1 MVNTDT
7 IAAIATASG
16 LGGIGVIRIS
26 GTNALSVAKNICSA
40 TLTPREA
47 CYTRFTD
54 RGVVVDQGI
63 AIYFP
68 TPNSFTGEDVV
79 ELQGH
84 GSNVVLNQL
93 LDLILQFEVRL
104 AKPGEFTERAFLN
117 NKIDLIQAEAIADL
131 IESQS
136 QFAAR
141 SALRSLRGEFSIKIN
156 QLIEQLI
163 KLRVFVEAGIDFP
176 DEDIE
181 TSTNAF
187 IEENTRSIVKSIS
200 NVVHQAERGCLIRD
214 GVSAV
219 IVGAPNVGKSSLL
232 NYFAADDIAIVTAKA
247 GTTRDVLRQEIL
259 LGDRTIKLI
268 DTAGLRSS
276 SDEIEQQGIK
286 KAAAHIKSADF
297 VLFLQDASLG
307 GISREKNIVD
317 IKQELALFNIESHL
331 NSVFFVINNKI
342 DLINEKPSL
351 NEKNGFIEL
360 NISIKANLGLD
371 LLERAL
377 KKQLNLGANEGDF
390 LARNRHLSCLQT
402 AQTSVERGLSQFK
415 AHSASELLAEDLRL
429 AQDELGKITGAITS
443 DELLGEIFSSFCIG
457 K

>member
-1 MVNTDT
+1 MTSDT

-16 LGGIGVIRIS
+16 LSGIGIVRIS
-26 GTNALSVAKNICSA
+26 GANALEIAKNICSA
-40 TLTPREA
+40 SLSPREA
-47 CYTRFTD
+47 CFTHFID
-54 RGVVVDQGI
+54 QGDIVDQGI
-63 AIYFP
+63 VIYFP
-68 TPNSFTGEDVV
+68 APNSFTGEDVI

-84 GSNVVLNQL
+84 GSNIVLNQL
-93 LDLILQFEVRL
+93 LNLILSFDARA
-104 AKPGEFTERAFLN
+104 AKPGEFSERAFLN

-141 SALRSLRGEFSIKIN
+141 SALRSLRGEFSKKIN

-163 KLRVFVEAGIDFP
+163 KLRMFVEAGIDFP

-181 TSTNAF
+181 ISSNTF
-187 IEENTRSIVKSIS
+187 IEENTLSIIESIAA
-200 NVVHQAERGCLIRD
+200 VVQQTERGCLIRD
-214 GVSAV
+214 GVSAA

-259 LGDRTIKLI
+259 LAGRTIKFI
-268 DTAGLRSS
+268 DTAGLRTS

-286 KAAAHIKSADF
+286 KAAAHIQSADF
-297 VLFLQDASLG
+297 ILFLQDVSVDGAK
-307 GISREKNIVD
+307 REQNIID
-317 IKQELALFNIESHL
+317 IKQELALFNIEPNF

-342 DLINEKPSL
+342 DLINENPSL
-351 NEKNGFIEL
+351 HEKDGVIEV

-371 LLERAL
+371 LLEQAL
-377 KKQLNLGANEGDF
+377 KKQLNLGGVEGDF
-390 LARNRHLSCLQT
+390 LARNRHLSCLQS

-415 AHSASELLAEDLRL
+415 SHLASELLAEDLRL
-429 AQDELGKITGAITS
+429 AQDALGKITGAITS

>member
-1 MVNTDT
+1 MNGDT

-16 LGGIGVIRIS
+16 IGGIGIVRIS
-26 GTNALSVAKNICSA
+26 GASALKIAKSICSA
-40 TLTPREA
+40 SLSPREA
-47 CYTRFTD
+47 GFTHF
-54 RGVVVDQGI
+54 VDQGEI
-63 AIYFP
+63 IDQGIVIYFP
-68 TPNSFTGEDVV
+68 APNSFTGEDVV

-84 GSNVVLNQL
+84 GSDVILNQL
-93 LDLILQFEVRL
+93 LALSLQLGARL
-104 AKPGEFTERAFLN
+104 AKPGEFSERAFLN

-163 KLRVFVEAGIDFP
+163 KLRMFVEAGIDFP
-176 DEDIE
+176 DEEIE
-181 TSTNAF
+181 TRSNAF
-187 IEENTRSIVKSIS
+187 IEENTRSVIKSIS
-200 NVVHQAERGCLIRD
+200 DVVVQAERGCLIRN

-232 NYFAADDIAIVTAKA
+232 NYFAADDIAIVTPKA

-259 LGDRTIKLI
+259 LGGRTIKFI
-268 DTAGLRSS
+268 DTAGLRTS

-286 KAAAHIKSADF
+286 KAAAHIKSADII
-297 VLFLQDASLG
+297 LFLQDISLDN
-307 GISREKNIVD
+307 IKKEKSVID
-317 IKQELALFNIESHL
+317 IKQELALFDIEPHL
-331 NSVFFVINNKI
+331 NSVFIVINNKI

-351 NEKNGFIEL
+351 QEKGGFIEVNL
-360 NISIKANLGLD
+360 SVKANLGLD
-371 LLERAL
+371 LLEQSL
-377 KKQLNLGANEGDF
+377 NKQLDIGAGEGDF
-390 LARNRHLSCLQT
+390 LARNRHLSCLQS
-402 AQTSVERGLSQFK
+402 AQISVARGLSQFETN
-415 AHSASELLAEDLRL
+415 AASELLAEDLRL